1 MNRRKAT
8 KPPPRAHAAI
18 EPLEP
23 RAMLAGVGPES
34 WSAPRLAPAP
44 LGTGALFSSGIILTC
59 SSPTPGSSGSASPPR
74 PAAGSGGTT
83 SGDELWLL
91 YSAGSDAVGSTSG
104 STGGV
109 SKDGPA
115 LSSQYTG
122 GSGVGKGNGTVG
134 PLTNAELWRLYWSGA
149 GAGSSSSSSDEG
161 SLADDP
167 TISARYTG
175 GSGVGR
181 ITPLVYT
188 PQSDGPPVFH
198 SGVWT
203 GDEGGV
209 QFVQTA
215 DTGSGQDG
223 GDPPAGR
230 PAWNNDDVEAY
241 YYGPRW
247 LFEFEA
253 GVGRYDPPKEIPKP
267 RDELAGVVP
276 TDPDGKYQAGRKQ
289 DLDTLPAQVA
299 EEGKEL
305 AWFMAGWFGDRAL
318 GAAAKSGVKLINAA
332 GASLPLWFV
341 TRCGKFATTGDDT
354 VDVARVV
361 GNVSKVP
368 TAHFTK
374 EMIANSEVIA
384 RGSKI
389 NKINELVS
397 TFGGTNKGWVKKKGW
412 DVAGN
417 EWHWYEH
424 HGIGRKGV
432 KPAGEFD
439 PF

>member
-1 MNRRKAT
+1 
-8 KPPPRAHAAI
+8 
-18 EPLEP
+18 
-23 RAMLAGVGPES
+23 MLAGVGPES

-209 QFVQTA
+209 QFVN
-215 DTGSGQDG
+215 
-223 GDPPAGR
+223 AG
-230 PAWNNDDVEAY
+230 
-241 YYGPRW
+241 
-247 LFEFEA
+247 
-253 GVGRYDPPKEIPKP
+253 
-267 RDELAGVVP
+267 
-276 TDPDGKYQAGRKQ
+276 DPDGEEGVRQTFSYEEVDDIWPIERE
-289 DLDTLPAQVA
+289 DYERQV
-299 EEGKEL
+299 EEGKWDVPEPPKPKDEFDSIPTDENGNYSWL
-305 AWFMAGWFGDRAL
+305 SRQKYSDFLGQIVQTGKAFAWHMAEWFGPDEVARAAKPVIAGGKGLAIIAFGAGKADNLDDLAKAAFMTRYGKYVSKFDGYKHALDLDHLKAALAEKNGVVLKINPKNGLPFDHLLETRNAMNGLYDRIPLLKKYLGDPSLTPEQRDLIKKELGEISTLLDRAEQIL
-318 GAAAKSGVKLINAA
+318 GENA
-332 GASLPLWFV
+332 GMMP
-341 TRCGKFATTGDDT
+341 
-354 VDVARVV
+354 
-361 GNVSKVP
+361 
-368 TAHFTK
+368 
-374 EMIANSEVIA
+374 
-384 RGSKI
+384 
-389 NKINELVS
+389 
-397 TFGGTNKGWVKKKGW
+397 
-412 DVAGN
+412 
-417 EWHWYEH
+417 
-424 HGIGRKGV
+424 
-432 KPAGEFD
+432 
-439 PF
+439 